1 MSFEL
6 TAKEL
11 ARAAQLVE
19 MGDPIDWGMLSIREE
34 DAYLM
39 MASQVIEI
47 LEKFP
52 HQDQFVVAVASLT
65 KMLVESFVLNTQLMQ
80 AVAANRG

>member
-39 MASQVIEI
+39 MANQVIEI
-47 LEKFP
+47 LQKFP
-52 HQDQFVVAVASLT
+52 QEDQFVVAVASLT
-65 KMLVESFVLNTQLMQ
+65 KMLVESFVLNTQLLQM
-80 AVAANRG
+80 AAHNG

>member
-6 TAKEL
+6 SAKEL
-11 ARAAQLVE
+11 ARAAMLVE

-39 MASQVIEI
+39 MANQVIEI
-47 LEKFP
+47 LQKFP
-52 HQDQFVVAVASLT
+52 QEDQFVVAVASLT
-65 KMLVESFVLNTQLMQ
+65 KMLVESFVLNTQLLQM
-80 AVAANRG
+80 AAHNG

>member
-6 TAKEL
+6 SAKEL
-11 ARAAQLVE
+11 ARAAMLVE

-39 MASQVIEI
+39 MSNQVIEI
-47 LEKFP
+47 LQKFP
-52 HQDQFVVAVASLT
+52 QEDQFVVAVASLT
-65 KMLVESFVLNTQLMQ
+65 KMLVESFVLNTQLLQM
-80 AVAANRG
+80 AAHNG